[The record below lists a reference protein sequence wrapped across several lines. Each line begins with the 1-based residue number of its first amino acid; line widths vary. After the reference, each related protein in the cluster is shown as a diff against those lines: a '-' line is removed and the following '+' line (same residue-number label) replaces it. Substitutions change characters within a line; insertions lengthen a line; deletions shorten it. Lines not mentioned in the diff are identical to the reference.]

1 MFDHRTAT
9 QWEYQ
14 VEKHT
19 MGWKGFRYDEV
30 GSRVNDLGRD
40 GWEVLSTLAPS
51 YGQGQA
57 IEIVV
62 VLKRAAA

>member
-1 MFDHRTAT
+1 MAM
-9 QWEYQ
+9 QWEYK

-19 MGWKGFRYDEV
+19 MGWKGFKYDAVEA
-30 GSRVNDLGRD
+30 RLNDLGRE

-62 VLKRAAA
+62 VLKRAVA